1 MMSLILEF
9 DVEDRNS
16 FEVLDSRRTLEHT
29 RNSGLPTRLNQRLD
43 PPAPGLT
50 GIP

>member
-16 FEVLDSRRTLEHT
+16 FEVLRFSSNARARGTVAYLPGSTNALT
-29 RNSGLPTRLNQRLD
+29 RPHLG
-43 PPAPGLT
+43 
-50 GIP
+50 